1 MQNWNKEMPWPKK
14 SDYILRCIEEGF
26 APNNNGNP
34 MVTLKYEVVSP
45 QSVTTIVGGKDE
57 EVGITGVTIMGYYTL
72 SSTGTAK
79 NTAEGATKFCQDN
92 FKKVLMGFDRSNEVV
107 NWDNPALGFKGKT
120 VYAHLQDKESPQY
133 ASPTKEQLSKGQKI
147 GAPLI
152 NPKTKKPLTTHY
164 PEIVELF
171 GIAELPVVGAL

>member
-1 MQNWNKEMPWPKK
+1 MPWPKK
-14 SDYILRCIEEGF
+14 SDYILRCIEETF

-34 MVTLKYEVVSP
+34 MVTLKFEVVAP
-45 QSVTTIVGGKDE
+45 QSVTTIVNGKDE
-57 EVGITGVTIMGYYTL
+57 EVGITGVTIMSYNTL
-72 SSTGTAK
+72 ASTGTAK

-92 FKKVLMGFDRSNEVV
+92 YRKVLVGFDRGSEEVDW
-107 NWDNPALGFKGKT
+107 NNPTLGFKGKT

-133 ASPTKEQLSKGQKI
+133 ASPTKADLAAGKKI

-152 NPKTKKPLTTHY
+152 NPKTKRPLTTHY

-171 GIAELPVVGAL
+171 GLAEIQQAGAL